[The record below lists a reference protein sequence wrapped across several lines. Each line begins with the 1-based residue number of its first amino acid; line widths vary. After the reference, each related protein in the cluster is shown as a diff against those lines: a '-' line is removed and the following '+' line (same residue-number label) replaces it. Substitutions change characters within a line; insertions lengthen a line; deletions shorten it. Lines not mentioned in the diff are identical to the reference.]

1 MTIKP
6 LASEVNLSATPS
18 DLGLASVVRILN
30 TGTTAAGLVTI
41 ANGATT
47 VATVTLAA
55 NESQI
60 IEKDPTDT
68 LTGAATLKAVKVAYT
83 N

>member
-1 MTIKP
+1 MIIKP
-6 LASEVNLSATPS
+6 LASEIALSGTAT
-18 DLGLASVVRILN
+18 DVGLASVVRVIN

-41 ANGATT
+41 LNGVTT

-55 NESQI
+55 NESAI
-60 IEKDPTDT
+60 IEKDPTET
-68 LTGAATLKAVKVAYT
+68 LTGAATLRAVKVAYT